1 MSAQMASV
9 ARLAADAAADKKAGN
24 VVILDIRGLSVVAD
38 YFVICSGQSR
48 TQVQAIADHVREKLE
63 EHGVF
68 ARGVEGR
75 DEARWIL
82 LDFGDVVVHV
92 FREEER
98 EFYNLERLWGDAPVL
113 SQSS

>member
-1 MSAQMASV
+1 MSAQMASL

-24 VVILDIRGLSVVAD
+24 VVILDIGELSIIAD

-48 TQVQAIADHVREKLE
+48 TQVQAIADHVREKME
-63 EHGVF
+63 EHGAVLQ
-68 ARGVEGR
+68 GLEGR
-75 DEARWIL
+75 DEARWVL

-98 EFYNLERLWGDAPVL
+98 EFYQLERLWGDAPML